1 MTARVLGAARILPA
15 GTFSR
20 RPLKLVER
28 NARVSAKLW
37 AVLLAGFLEPL
48 FYLILSREGFGQ
60 LIESVA
66 YRGRDL
72 DYVAFAAP
80 GLMAASAMNGAIADA
95 TFGAYGKL
103 KWQNVYEAVSA
114 TPLTTSDIAVGEV
127 IWSQLRGALYAT
139 AFLLVMVAMGLVE
152 SWWAV
157 LTVPAAVLIG
167 FAFASCG
174 LWATSHMRSW
184 QDFTYVTLAVMPMF
198 LFSAVF
204 YPLDILPDGLQF
216 VVRLTPLYQGVAIE
230 RALVLGDVG
239 WQTAGHALYLAVMGA
254 VGINNAAR
262 RFGIL
267 LG

>member
-1 MTARVLGAARILPA
+1 MNAVIEALRVLPTGSV
-15 GTFSR
+15 SR
-20 RPLKLVER
+20 RPWRMVER
-28 NARVSAKLW
+28 NARVSTKLW
-37 AVLLAGFLEPL
+37 PVLLAGLLEPL
-48 FYLILSREGFGQ
+48 FYLVLSREGFGR
-60 LIESVA
+60 LIDSVD
-66 YRGRDL
+66 YLDRQI

-80 GLMAASAMNGAIADA
+80 GLMAAAAMNGAIADS

-103 KWQNVYEAVSA
+103 KWSKTYEAVSA
-114 TPLTTSDIAVGEV
+114 TPLSAADIAVGEV
-127 IWSQLRGALYAT
+127 LWSQLRGVVYAV
-139 AFLLVMVAMGLVE
+139 AFLAFMLALGLVE

-184 QDFTYVTLAVMPMF
+184 QDFTYVTLAVLPMF

-204 YPLDILPDGLQF
+204 YPLDTLPGELQW
-216 VVRLTPLYQGVAIE
+216 VVKMTPLYQGVVLQ
-230 RALVLGDVG
+230 RDLVFGDIG
-239 WQTAGHALYLAVMGA
+239 WSTGGHALYLGVMGL
-254 VGINNAAR
+254 VGIRNAAR

>member
-1 MTARVLGAARILPA
+1 MTALRLLPPGA
-15 GTFSR
+15 FSR
-20 RPLKLVER
+20 RPLRLVER
-28 NARVSAKLW
+28 NALVSAKLW

-60 LIESVA
+60 LIDSVQ
-66 YRGRDL
+66 YLGRDL

-80 GLMAASAMNGAIADA
+80 GLMAAAAMNGAIADA

-114 TPLTTSDIAVGEV
+114 TPLSASDIAVGEV
-127 IWSQLRGALYAT
+127 IWSQLRGALYAL
-139 AFLLVMVAMGLVE
+139 AFLVFMLVLGLVE

-174 LWATSHMRSW
+174 LWATTHMRSW
-184 QDFTYVTLAVMPMF
+184 QDFTYVTLAIMPMF

-204 YPLDILPDGLQF
+204 YPLDILPERLQL
-216 VVRLTPLYQGVAIE
+216 VVKLTPLYQGVAIE
-230 RALVLGDVG
+230 RALVFGEVG
-239 WQTAGHALYLAVMGA
+239 WSTAGHALYLAVLGA

-262 RFGIL
+262 RFGVL

>member
-1 MTARVLGAARILPA
+1 MSSVVESLRILPPSA
-15 GTFSR
+15 VSR
-20 RPLKLVER
+20 RPLRMVER

-37 AVLLAGFLEPL
+37 AVVLAGFLEPL

-60 LIESVA
+60 LIDSVS
-66 YRGRDL
+66 YLGREI

-80 GLMAASAMNGAIADA
+80 GLMAASAMNGAIADS

-103 KWQNVYEAVSA
+103 KWQKVYEAVSA
-114 TPLTTSDIAVGEV
+114 TPLSATDIAVGEV
-127 IWSQLRGALYAT
+127 IWSQIRGALYAT
-139 AFLLVMVAMGLVE
+139 AFLVFMLLLGLVQ
-152 SWWAV
+152 SWWAI
-157 LTVPAAVLIG
+157 LSVPAAVLIG

-174 LWATSHMRSW
+174 LWATTHMRTW

-204 YPLDILPDGLQF
+204 YPLDILPDGLQL
-216 VVRLTPLYQGVAIE
+216 VVGLTPLYQGVALE
-230 RALVLGDVG
+230 RALVFGDVG
-239 WQTAGHALYLAVMGA
+239 WATVGHALYLTVMGL
-254 VGINNAAR
+254 VGLRNAAR